1 MPKTYLGIDVGSV
14 SVKFALL
21 NGDNLSGKVYL
32 KNQGLIGTVQEG
44 LRQLPKVKISGVG
57 TSGSGKD
64 FVASM
69 IGGDYTDSEI
79 MSHVTAAQKEYPN
92 VRTIL
97 DIGGEDSKLMVVR
110 DGILSDFQMNKA
122 CAGGTGSMIETISN
136 RLGVRVEDA
145 GEIALKSQNPA
156 TLAGKCGIFAQSDA
170 VSQLSKGRPTE
181 DILMG
186 VSKALVGNY
195 LTVLAKGKKLLEPIV
210 FQGAVAQN
218 KAIVKAFEE
227 ALGKPVLVPE
237 NCAYMGAI
245 GIALLTEENMD
256 GHTKFRGEAVLD
268 ERYRTEIGHCP
279 DPCENNCELMTL
291 YYGDEVLAV
300 WGSHCGKNNR

>member
-1 MPKTYLGIDVGSV
+1 MRHYLGIDIGSV
-14 SVKFALL
+14 SIKFALL
-21 NGDNLSGKVYL
+21 QGDELRSKVYL
-32 KNQGLIGTVQEG
+32 KNRGLVPTIQRG
-44 LRQLPKVKISGVG
+44 LGQLPKVRISGVG
-57 TSGSGKD
+57 VTGSGSE
-64 FVASM
+64 FVKSLV
-69 IGGDYTDSEI
+69 GGDYIDSEV
-79 MSHVTAAQKEYPN
+79 MSHVVAALRQYPG
-92 VRTIL
+92 VRTIM
-97 DIGGEDSKLMVVR
+97 DIGGEDSKFMRVR
-110 DGILSDFQMNKA
+110 DGVLTDFQMNRS
-122 CAGGTGSMIETISN
+122 CGAGSGAMIETIAS
-136 RLGVRVEDA
+136 RLGLAIEDVSR
-145 GEIALKSQNPA
+145 IALESKERIVLPA
-156 TLAGKCGIFAQSDA
+156 KCGIFMQSEV
-170 VSQLSKGRPTE
+170 VSQLNKGRPE
-181 DILMG
+181 SDILMG
-186 VSKALVGNY
+186 VCRAMVANY
-195 LTVLAKGKKLLEPIV
+195 LTLAKGKKLLEPIV

-300 WGSHCGKNNR
+300 WGSHCGKFT